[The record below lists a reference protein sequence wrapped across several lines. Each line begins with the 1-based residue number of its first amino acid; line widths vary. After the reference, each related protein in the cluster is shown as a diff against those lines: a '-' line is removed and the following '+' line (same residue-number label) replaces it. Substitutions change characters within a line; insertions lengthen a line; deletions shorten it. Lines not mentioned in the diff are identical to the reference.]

1 MANLFN
7 ILSDQSLQKF
17 FGEDIDNVRRSLL

>member
-1 MANLFN
+1 MANIFN

-17 FGEDIDNVRRSLL
+17 LGNDIDNVRRSPL